1 MRAVMSCCQTRHS
14 RVVWTSPVKPVDE
27 KRREQGGLLMHER
40 VTGVLD
46 HRERGMRIPLKQS
59 CRVDVPDGRIVSSRR
74 DQGRRREG
82 A

>member
-1 MRAVMSCCQTRHS
+1 
-14 RVVWTSPVKPVDE
+14 
-27 KRREQGGLLMHER
+27 LLMHQR